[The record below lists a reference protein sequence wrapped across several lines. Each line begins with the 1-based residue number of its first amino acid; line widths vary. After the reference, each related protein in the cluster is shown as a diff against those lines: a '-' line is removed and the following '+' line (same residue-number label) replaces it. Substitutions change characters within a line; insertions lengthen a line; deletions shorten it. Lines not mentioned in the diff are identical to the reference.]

1 MPVRDGRRADHDH
14 VSDHDH
20 DCDTTPIASMPAA
33 TTVTAPSIRTGTT
46 QNPQLQATRRTV
58 TMAITDDI
66 RKAVTDPTPFYFA
79 AGTADL
85 ALQQAKKV
93 PGLVEQLRA
102 EAPAKIDAVRQTDPK
117 AVQEKATARV
127 KETQENLQTKVT
139 EIIGTLDT
147 DLKKLGETA
156 QDLALRSVGVA
167 AEYAVKARETYE
179 KVAEHG
185 EQAVKTWRGE
195 AAEEIEDFAIA
206 VEPKAE
212 PVEVKETAGPAVARP
227 APAPAPAAKK
237 TAVKKAP
244 ARKPAAKKTTPP
256 AK

>member
-1 MPVRDGRRADHDH
+1 
-14 VSDHDH
+14 
-20 DCDTTPIASMPAA
+20 
-33 TTVTAPSIRTGTT
+33 
-46 QNPQLQATRRTV
+46 
-58 TMAITDDI
+58 MAITDDL
-66 RKAVTDPTPFYFA
+66 RKTFSNPTPLYFA

-93 PGLVEQLRA
+93 PGLVEQIRT
-102 EAPAKIDAVRQTDPK
+102 EAPSRIEAVRRTDPK
-117 AVQEKATARV
+117 AVQEKATSRV
-127 KETQENLQTKVT
+127 KETQENVQAKVG
-139 EIIGTLDT
+139 EFFGSLDT
-147 DLKKLGETA
+147 DLKKFGETA

-195 AAEEIEDFAIA
+195 AAEGIEDIAVA

-212 PVEVKETAGPAVARP
+212 PKPKLEAVEIKEDEAVKGGKA
-227 APAPAPAAKK
+227 APAAFDSDEAKK
-237 TAVKKAP
+237 SAAKKDPARRTAV
-244 ARKPAAKKTTPP
+244 RKTTPP